1 MAMTE
6 AQGKVLLTVEDLHLS
21 FGGVKVL
28 NAIDL
33 YVQKGDIF
41 SIIGPNG
48 AGKTSLLNCINMHY
62 RPDQG
67 GITYVGKDLNGL
79 KPHAIAGLGIARTFQ
94 KVELFQGMTV
104 LDNIKLGRHFLMK
117 FSLLGSFLRLP
128 DIVNDEMKHRKE
140 IEEQIIDFMGLS
152 SFRYSPV
159 GILPLGVRKRVD
171 MARALAM
178 GPRLLLLDEIMSG
191 MAVEEKEDIAS
202 YILDVHR
209 DLGVT
214 IVWIEHDLAP
224 VMDLSN
230 RVCVLNFGT
239 KIAEGTPQEVQ
250 KDPQVIEAYL
260 GRQKENQNLNLDSK
274 QAG

>member
-1 MAMTE
+1 MGTNRND
-6 AQGKVLLTVEDLHLS
+6 LLRIEGLNLA
-21 FGGVKVL
+21 FGGVQVL
-28 NAIDL
+28 TEISL
-33 YVQKGDIF
+33 SVKKGDIF

-62 RPDQG
+62 RPQG
-67 GITYVGKDLNGL
+67 GGIVFDGKELNRL
-79 KPHAIAGLGIARTFQ
+79 KPHTVACLGVARTFQ

-117 FSLLGSFLRLP
+117 FSLMGSFFRLP
-128 DIVNDEMKHRKE
+128 NIARDELKHREE
-140 IEEQIIDFMGLS
+140 IEEEIIDFMGLS

-159 GILPLGVRKRVD
+159 GILPFGVRKRVD

-178 GPRLLLLDEIMSG
+178 KPKLLLLDEIMSG
-191 MAVEEKEDIAS
+191 MAIEEKEDIAS

-214 IVWIEHDLAP
+214 IVWIEHDLAA
-224 VMDLSN
+224 VMDLSD

-239 KIAEGTPQEVQ
+239 KIAEGTPDEVQ
-250 KDPQVIEAYL
+250 EDPKVIEAYL
-260 GRQKENQNLNLDSK
+260 GRQKK
-274 QAG
+274 R

>member
-1 MAMTE
+1 MAMTGGNE
-6 AQGKVLLTVEDLHLS
+6 DILLKIEDLQLS
-21 FGGVKVL
+21 FGGVQVL
-28 NAIDL
+28 TGISL
-33 YVQKGDIF
+33 SVQRGEIF

-62 RPDQG
+62 RPERGEIIYDG
-67 GITYVGKDLNGL
+67 MELNHF
-79 KPHAIAGLGIARTFQ
+79 KPHTVATLGIARTFQ

-117 FSLLGSFLRLP
+117 FSLLGSFFRLP
-128 DIVNDEMKHRKE
+128 NIVRDELKHREE
-140 IEEQIIDFMGLS
+140 IEEEIIDFMGLS

-178 GPRLLLLDEIMSG
+178 RPKLLLLDEIMSG

-202 YILDVHR
+202 YIMDVHR

-214 IVWIEHDLAP
+214 IAWIEHDLAA
-224 VMDLSN
+224 VMDLSD

-239 KIAEGTPQEVQ
+239 KIAEGTPEEVQ
-250 KDPQVIEAYL
+250 ADPKVIEAYL
-260 GRQKENQNLNLDSK
+260 GRRKE
-274 QAG
+274 G

>member
-1 MAMTE
+1 VAVTG
-6 AQGKVLLTVEDLHLS
+6 AKTDVLLEVQDLHLS

-28 NAIDL
+28 NAINLD
-33 YVQKGDIF
+33 VEKGAIF

-62 RPDQG
+62 RPEWG
-67 GITYVGKDLNGL
+67 GIIFDGKELNKA
-79 KPHAIAGLGIARTFQ
+79 KPHTVAALGIARTFQ

-117 FSLLGSFLRLP
+117 FSLLGSFFRLP
-128 DIVNDEMKHRKE
+128 NIVRDEMTHRNE
-140 IEEQIIDFMGLS
+140 IEEEIIDFMGLS

-159 GILPLGVRKRVD
+159 GILPIGVRKRVD

-178 GPRLLLLDEIMSG
+178 RPKLLLLDEIMSG

-202 YILDVHR
+202 YILDIHR

-214 IVWIEHDLAP
+214 IIWIEHDLAP
-224 VMDLSN
+224 VMDLSD

-239 KIAEGTPQEVQ
+239 KIAEGSPEEVQ
-250 KDPQVIEAYL
+250 ADPNVIEAYL
-260 GRQKENQNLNLDSK
+260 GRQKETQRTN
-274 QAG
+274 A

>member
-1 MAMTE
+1 MAISETK
-6 AQGKVLLTVEDLHLS
+6 GDSLLEIDSLHLS
-21 FGGVKVL
+21 FGGIKVL
-28 NAIDL
+28 NDINL
-33 YVQKGDIF
+33 SVQSGLIF

-62 RPDQG
+62 RPESG
-67 GITYVGKDLNGL
+67 GIIYDGKELNHL
-79 KPHAIAGLGIARTFQ
+79 KPHIVATIGIARTFQ
-94 KVELFQGMTV
+94 KVELFHGMTV

-117 FSLLGSFLRLP
+117 FSILGSFFRLP
-128 DIVNDEMKHRKE
+128 NIVRDEMTHRKE
-140 IEEQIIDFMGLS
+140 IEEGIIDFMGLS

-178 GPRLLLLDEIMSG
+178 KPKLLLLDEIMSG

-202 YILDVHR
+202 YILDVQR

-214 IVWIEHDLAP
+214 IVWIEHDLAA
-224 VMDLSN
+224 VMDLSD

-239 KIAEGTPQEVQ
+239 KIAEGTPDEVQ
-250 KDPQVIEAYL
+250 EDPKVIEAYL
-260 GRQKENQNLNLDSK
+260 GRQKER
-274 QAG
+274 

>member
-1 MAMTE
+1 MVMTD
-6 AQGKVLLTVEDLHLS
+6 AKKDILLNIDQLYLS
-21 FGGVKVL
+21 FGGVEVL
-28 NAIDL
+28 NDISL
-33 YVQKGDIF
+33 SIQRGVIF

-48 AGKTSLLNCINMHY
+48 AGKTSLINCINMHY
-62 RPDQG
+62 RPDSG
-67 GITYVGKDLNGL
+67 AITFDGRELNGI
-79 KPHAIAGLGIARTFQ
+79 KPHAVAALGIARTFQ
-94 KVELFQGMTV
+94 KVELFHGMTV

-117 FSLLGSFLRLP
+117 FSLPGSFLRLP
-128 DIVNDEMKHRKE
+128 NIVKDEIKHREE
-140 IEEQIIDFMGLS
+140 IEEEIIDFMGLS

-178 GPRLLLLDEIMSG
+178 RPKLLLLDEIMSG

-214 IVWIEHDLAP
+214 IVWIEHDLAA
-224 VMDLSN
+224 VMDLSQ
-230 RVCVLNFGT
+230 RVCVLNFGH
-239 KIAEGTPQEVQ
+239 KIAEGSPDDVQ

-260 GRQKENQNLNLDSK
+260 GRQKKNFD
-274 QAG
+274 GD

>member
-1 MAMTE
+1 MAMT
-6 AQGKVLLTVEDLHLS
+6 GGNGNILLKIEDLQLS
-21 FGGVKVL
+21 FGGVQVL
-28 NAIDL
+28 TGISL
-33 YVQKGDIF
+33 SVQRGEIF

-62 RPDQG
+62 RPESG
-67 GITYVGKDLNGL
+67 GIIYDGKELNRF
-79 KPHAIAGLGIARTFQ
+79 KPHTVATIGIARTFQ
-94 KVELFQGMTV
+94 KVELFHGMTV

-117 FSLLGSFLRLP
+117 SSILGSFFRLP
-128 DIVNDEMKHRKE
+128 NIVRDEMTHRKE
-140 IEEQIIDFMGLS
+140 IEEGIIDFMGLS

-178 GPRLLLLDEIMSG
+178 KPKLLLLDEIMSG

-202 YILDVHR
+202 YILDVQR

-214 IVWIEHDLAP
+214 IIWIEHDLAA
-224 VMDLSN
+224 VMDLSD

-239 KIAEGTPQEVQ
+239 KIAEGSPEKVQ
-250 KDPQVIEAYL
+250 ADPKVIEAYL
-260 GRQKENQNLNLDSK
+260 GRQRQ
-274 QAG
+274 G

>member
-1 MAMTE
+1 MT
-6 AQGKVLLTVEDLHLS
+6 GGNGDILLKIEDLQLS
-21 FGGVKVL
+21 FGGVQVL
-28 NAIDL
+28 TGISL
-33 YVQKGDIF
+33 SVQRGEIF

-62 RPDQG
+62 RPEGG
-67 GITYVGKDLNGL
+67 GIIYDGKELNHL
-79 KPHAIAGLGIARTFQ
+79 KPHTVATIGIARTFQ
-94 KVELFQGMTV
+94 KVELFHGMTV

-117 FSLLGSFLRLP
+117 FSLLGSLLRLP
-128 DIVNDEMKHRKE
+128 NIVRDEMKHRKE
-140 IEEQIIDFMGLS
+140 IEEGIIDFMGLS

-178 GPRLLLLDEIMSG
+178 KPKLLLLDEIMSG

-202 YILDVHR
+202 YILDVQR

-214 IVWIEHDLAP
+214 IIWIEHDLAA
-224 VMDLSN
+224 VMDLSD

-239 KIAEGTPQEVQ
+239 KIAEGTPDEVQ
-250 KDPQVIEAYL
+250 ADPKVIEAYL
-260 GRQKENQNLNLDSK
+260 GRQRQ
-274 QAG
+274 G

>member
-1 MAMTE
+1 MAVTDE
-6 AQGKVLLTVEDLHLS
+6 NRNPLLEIENLQLA
-21 FGGVKVL
+21 FGGVQVL
-28 NAIDL
+28 NSIDIT
-33 YVQKGDIF
+33 VNQGDIF
-41 SIIGPNG
+41 TIIGPNG

-62 RPDQG
+62 QPNG
-67 GITYVGKDLNGL
+67 GSIIFDGNRLNGL
-79 KPHAIAGLGIARTFQ
+79 KPHRVATFGIARTFQ
-94 KVELFQGMTV
+94 KVELFHGMTV

-128 DIVNDEMKHRKE
+128 HIVKDEIKHRSE
-140 IEEQIIDFMGLS
+140 IEEEIIDFMGLS

-159 GILPLGVRKRVD
+159 GILPFGVRKRVD

-178 GPRLLLLDEIMSG
+178 RPKLILLDEIMSG
-191 MAVEEKEDIAS
+191 MAMEEKEDIAS

-214 IVWIEHDLAP
+214 IIWIEHDLAP

-239 KIAEGTPQEVQ
+239 KITEGSPAEVQ
-250 KDPQVIEAYL
+250 KHPQVIEAYL
-260 GRQKENQNLNLDSK
+260 GRQK
-274 QAG
+274 

>member
-1 MAMTE
+1 MAVISEKKTP
-6 AQGKVLLTVEDLHLS
+6 LLEVENLQLA
-21 FGGVKVL
+21 FGGVQVL
-28 NAIDL
+28 NGIDIT
-33 YVQKGDIF
+33 VNQGDIF

-62 RPDQG
+62 QPRG
-67 GITYVGKDLNGL
+67 GSITFDGNRLNGL
-79 KPHAIAGLGIARTFQ
+79 KPHRVATFGVARTFQ
-94 KVELFQGMTV
+94 KVELFHGMTV

-128 DIVNDEMKHRKE
+128 HIVRDEIKHRSE
-140 IEEQIIDFMGLS
+140 IEEEVIDFMGLS

-159 GILPLGVRKRVD
+159 GILPFGVRKRVD

-178 GPRLLLLDEIMSG
+178 RPKLLLLDEIMSG

-214 IVWIEHDLAP
+214 IIWIEHDLAP

-239 KIAEGTPQEVQ
+239 KITEGSPAEVQ
-250 KDPQVIEAYL
+250 KHPQVIEAYL
-260 GRQKENQNLNLDSK
+260 GRQRH
-274 QAG
+274 

>member
-1 MAMTE
+1 MALMETNRND
-6 AQGKVLLTVEDLHLS
+6 LLRIERLNLA
-21 FGGVKVL
+21 FGGVQVL
-28 NAIDL
+28 TGISL
-33 YVQKGDIF
+33 SVKKSDIF

-62 RPDQG
+62 RPQG
-67 GITYVGKDLNGL
+67 GGIIFDGKELNRL
-79 KPHAIAGLGIARTFQ
+79 KPHTVATLGVARTFQ

-117 FSLLGSFLRLP
+117 SCLLGSFFRLP
-128 DIVNDEMKHRKE
+128 NIARDELKHREE
-140 IEEQIIDFMGLS
+140 IEEEIIDFMGLS

-178 GPRLLLLDEIMSG
+178 KPKLLLLDEIMSG

-214 IVWIEHDLAP
+214 IVWIEHDLAA
-224 VMDLSN
+224 VMDLSD

-239 KIAEGTPQEVQ
+239 KIAEGTPDEVQ
-250 KDPQVIEAYL
+250 ADPKVIEAYL
-260 GRQKENQNLNLDSK
+260 GRQKER
-274 QAG
+274 

>member
-1 MAMTE
+1 MAMT
-6 AQGKVLLTVEDLHLS
+6 GTNGDKLLRIEGLQLA
-21 FGGVKVL
+21 FGGVQVL
-28 NAIDL
+28 TGISLA
-33 YVQKGDIF
+33 VKKGDIF

-62 RPDQG
+62 RPQAG
-67 GITYVGKDLNGL
+67 GILFDGKELNRL
-79 KPHAIAGLGIARTFQ
+79 KPHTVASLGVARTFQ

-117 FSLLGSFLRLP
+117 FSLLGSFFRLP
-128 DIVNDEMKHRKE
+128 NITRDEIKHREE
-140 IEEQIIDFMGLS
+140 IEEEIIDFMGLS

-178 GPRLLLLDEIMSG
+178 RPKLLLLDEIMSG

-214 IVWIEHDLAP
+214 IVWIEHDLAA
-224 VMDLSN
+224 VMDLSD

-239 KIAEGTPQEVQ
+239 KIAEGTPEEVQ
-250 KDPQVIEAYL
+250 ENPKVIEAYL
-260 GRQKENQNLNLDSK
+260 GRRKER
-274 QAG
+274 

>member
-1 MAMTE
+1 MAMT
-6 AQGKVLLTVEDLHLS
+6 AVQGDVLLEIKDLCLT
-21 FGGVKVL
+21 FGGVQVL
-28 NAIDL
+28 SSINLSITP
-33 YVQKGDIF
+33 GDIF

-62 RPDQG
+62 RPQTG
-67 GITYVGKDLNGL
+67 VILFNGKELSGL
-79 KPHAIAGLGIARTFQ
+79 KPHAVAALGIARTFQ
-94 KVELFQGMTV
+94 KVELFHGMTV
-104 LDNIKLGRHFLMK
+104 LDNIKLGRHLLMK
-117 FSLLGSFLRLP
+117 ISLAGSFFRLP
-128 DIVNDEMKHRKE
+128 NIVHDEMRHRQK
-140 IEEQIIDFMGLS
+140 IEEEIIDFMGLS
-152 SFRYSPV
+152 NFRYSPV

-178 GPRLLLLDEIMSG
+178 NPKLLLLDEIMSG

-214 IVWIEHDLAP
+214 IIWIEHDLAA
-224 VMDLSN
+224 VMDLSK

-239 KIAEGTPQEVQ
+239 KIAEGLPEEVQ

-260 GRQKENQNLNLDSK
+260 GRQK
-274 QAG
+274 GI

>member
-1 MAMTE
+1 MAVMTE
-6 AQGKVLLTVEDLHLS
+6 KGNPLLEVENLQLA
-21 FGGVKVL
+21 FGGVQVL
-28 NAIDL
+28 NGIDIT
-33 YVQKGDIF
+33 VNQGDIF

-62 RPDQG
+62 QPRG
-67 GITYVGKDLNGL
+67 GSITFNGNRLNGL
-79 KPHAIAGLGIARTFQ
+79 KPHRVATFGVARTFQ
-94 KVELFQGMTV
+94 KVELFHGMTV

-128 DIVNDEMKHRKE
+128 NIVRDEIKHRSE
-140 IEEQIIDFMGLS
+140 IEEEVIDFMGLS

-159 GILPLGVRKRVD
+159 GILPFGVRKRVD

-178 GPRLLLLDEIMSG
+178 RPKLLLLDEIMSG

-214 IVWIEHDLAP
+214 IIWIEHDLAP

-239 KIAEGTPQEVQ
+239 KITEGSPEEVQ
-250 KDPQVIEAYL
+250 KHPQVIEAYL
-260 GRQKENQNLNLDSK
+260 GRQK
-274 QAG
+274 

>member
-1 MAMTE
+1 MAMTGE
-6 AQGKVLLTVEDLHLS
+6 NGDILLKIEDLQLS
-21 FGGVKVL
+21 FGGVRVL
-28 NAIDL
+28 TGISL
-33 YVQKGDIF
+33 SVQRGEIF

-62 RPDQG
+62 RPESG
-67 GITYVGKDLNGL
+67 GIIYDGKELNHL
-79 KPHAIAGLGIARTFQ
+79 KPHTVATIGIARTFQ
-94 KVELFQGMTV
+94 KVELFHGMTV

-117 FSLLGSFLRLP
+117 FSILGSFFRLP
-128 DIVNDEMKHRKE
+128 NIVRDEMKHRKE
-140 IEEQIIDFMGLS
+140 IEEGIIDFMGLS

-178 GPRLLLLDEIMSG
+178 KPKLLLLDEIMSG

-202 YILDVHR
+202 YILDVQR

-214 IVWIEHDLAP
+214 IIWIEHDLAA
-224 VMDLSN
+224 VMDLSD

-239 KIAEGTPQEVQ
+239 KIAEGSPEKVQ
-250 KDPQVIEAYL
+250 ADPKVIEAYL
-260 GRQKENQNLNLDSK
+260 GRQRQ
-274 QAG
+274 G

>member
-1 MAMTE
+1 MAMT
-6 AQGKVLLTVEDLHLS
+6 AAKRDVLLEIENLHLS

-28 NAIDL
+28 NEINLSVKRGDL
-33 YVQKGDIF
+33 F

-62 RPDQG
+62 RPQHG
-67 GITYVGKDLNGL
+67 GITFGGEELNGL
-79 KPHAIAGLGIARTFQ
+79 KPHAVAALGIARTFQ

-117 FSLLGSFLRLP
+117 LSFLGSFLRLP
-128 DIVNDEMKHRKE
+128 NIVRDEIKHREE
-140 IEEQIIDFMGLS
+140 IEAEIIDFMGLS

-159 GILPLGVRKRVD
+159 GILPFGVRKRVD

-178 GPRLLLLDEIMSG
+178 SPKLLLLDEIMSG

-202 YILDVHR
+202 YIMDVHR
-209 DLGVT
+209 DLRVT
-214 IVWIEHDLAP
+214 IIWIEHDLAP
-224 VMDLSN
+224 VMDLSE

-239 KIAEGTPQEVQ
+239 KIAEGTPDEVQ
-250 KDPQVIEAYL
+250 KNPQVIEAYL
-260 GRQKENQNLNLDSK
+260 GRQK
-274 QAG
+274 

>member
-1 MAMTE
+1 MAIT
-6 AQGKVLLTVEDLHLS
+6 GGNGDILLKIEDLQLS
-21 FGGVKVL
+21 FGGVQVL
-28 NAIDL
+28 TGISL
-33 YVQKGDIF
+33 SVQRGEIF

-62 RPDQG
+62 RPESG
-67 GITYVGKDLNGL
+67 GIIYDGKELNHL
-79 KPHAIAGLGIARTFQ
+79 KPHTVATIGIARTFQ
-94 KVELFQGMTV
+94 KVELFHGMTV

-117 FSLLGSFLRLP
+117 FSLLGSLLRLP
-128 DIVNDEMKHRKE
+128 NIVRDEMKHRKE
-140 IEEQIIDFMGLS
+140 IEEGIIDFMGLS

-178 GPRLLLLDEIMSG
+178 KPKLLLLDEIMSG

-202 YILDVHR
+202 YILDVQR

-214 IVWIEHDLAP
+214 IIWIEHDLAA
-224 VMDLSN
+224 VMDLSD

-239 KIAEGTPQEVQ
+239 KIAEGTPEKVQ
-250 KDPQVIEAYL
+250 ADPKVIEAYL
-260 GRQKENQNLNLDSK
+260 GRQRQ
-274 QAG
+274 G

>member
-1 MAMTE
+1 M
-6 AQGKVLLTVEDLHLS
+6 LLKIEDLQLS
-21 FGGVKVL
+21 FGGVQVL
-28 NAIDL
+28 TGISL
-33 YVQKGDIF
+33 SVQRGEIF

-62 RPDQG
+62 RPEG
-67 GITYVGKDLNGL
+67 GEIIYDGKELNHL
-79 KPHAIAGLGIARTFQ
+79 KPHTVATIGIARTFQ
-94 KVELFQGMTV
+94 KVELFHGMTV

-117 FSLLGSFLRLP
+117 FSLLGSLLRLP
-128 DIVNDEMKHRKE
+128 NIVRDEMKHRKE
-140 IEEQIIDFMGLS
+140 IEEGIIDFMGLS

-178 GPRLLLLDEIMSG
+178 KPKLLLLDEIMSG

-202 YILDVHR
+202 YILDVQR

-214 IVWIEHDLAP
+214 IIWIEHDLAA
-224 VMDLSN
+224 VMDLSD

-239 KIAEGTPQEVQ
+239 KIAEGTPEKVQ
-250 KDPQVIEAYL
+250 ADPKVIEACL
-260 GRQKENQNLNLDSK
+260 GRQRQ
-274 QAG
+274 G

>member
-1 MAMTE
+1 MAVIE
-6 AQGKVLLTVEDLHLS
+6 AKRDILLEIENLHLS
-21 FGGVKVL
+21 FGGIKVL
-28 NAIDL
+28 NDINL
-33 YVQKGDIF
+33 SVQKGVIF

-48 AGKTSLLNCINMHY
+48 AGKTSLINCINMHY
-62 RPDQG
+62 RSDHG
-67 GITYVGKDLNGL
+67 GIRFMGRELNGI
-79 KPHAIAGLGIARTFQ
+79 KPHAVAALGIARTFQ

-128 DIVNDEMKHRKE
+128 NIVRDEMKHREE
-140 IEEQIIDFMGLS
+140 IEEEIIDFMGLS

-159 GILPLGVRKRVD
+159 GILPIGVRKRVD

-178 GPRLLLLDEIMSG
+178 GPELLLLDEIMSG

-224 VMDLSN
+224 VMDLSD

-239 KIAEGTPQEVQ
+239 KIAEGTPEEVQ

-260 GRQKENQNLNLDSK
+260 GRQKET
-274 QAG
+274 

>member
-1 MAMTE
+1 MAMT
-6 AQGKVLLTVEDLHLS
+6 AAKKDILLEIEDLHLS
-21 FGGVKVL
+21 FGGVNVL
-28 NAIDL
+28 NGINL
-33 YVQKGDIF
+33 SVQRGDIF

-62 RPDQG
+62 RPKHG
-67 GITYVGKDLNGL
+67 GITFDGRKLKDL
-79 KPHAIAGLGIARTFQ
+79 KPHAVAALGIARTFQ
-94 KVELFQGMTV
+94 KVELFHGMTV

-117 FSLLGSFLRLP
+117 FSIVGSFLRLP
-128 DIVNDEMKHRKE
+128 HIVQDEIKHREE
-140 IEEQIIDFMGLS
+140 IEEEIIDFMGLS

-178 GPRLLLLDEIMSG
+178 KPKLLLLDEIMSG

-202 YILDVHR
+202 YILDVDR

-214 IVWIEHDLAP
+214 IIWIEHDLAA
-224 VMDLSN
+224 VMDLSK
-230 RVCVLNFGT
+230 RICVLNFGT
-239 KIAEGTPQEVQ
+239 KIAEGSPAEVQ

-260 GRQKENQNLNLDSK
+260 GRQKGKLNPN
-274 QAG
+274 